1 MVDWSMVIATIGCVI
16 SISSFIFAR
25 KDKGEQDSSTSSYK
39 MRTDRNKDRLCVK
52 TDSSII

>member
-25 KDKGEQDSSTSSYK
+25 KDKGEKDSSASSYK
-39 MRTDRNKDRLCVK
+39 MRTDRNEDRLCVK